1 MGLIDSLPIWGLATA
16 VFLLRVC
23 DVSLGTVRTIS
34 VVHGRVGLSVFLGFF
49 EILVWI
55 TAVSQVIVRVREF
68 PILVLAYAGG
78 FAAGNAVG
86 IAIERR
92 LAIGWCVVLMISRE
106 LGSNVAAKLR
116 SLGQTLT
123 TIDGEGRDGPR
134 TLVYATVPRRGVR
147 KIVAAAKSV
156 DPDLF
161 YAVQYCSETSQLGPL
176 APANGWRSAVKKK

>member
-1 MGLIDSLPIWGLATA
+1 MGVIDSLPIWGLALA

-34 VVHGRVGLSVFLGFF
+34 VVHGRVRLSVFLGFF

-68 PILVLAYAGG
+68 PILMFAYAGG

-92 LAIGWCVVLMISRE
+92 LAMGWCVVLMISRD
-106 LGSNVAAKLR
+106 LGEKVAARLR
-116 SLGQTLT
+116 SMGQTLT
-123 TIDGEGRDGPR
+123 TIDGAGRDGQR
-134 TLVYATVPRRGVR
+134 TLVYATVPRRGLR
-147 KIVAAAKSV
+147 RIVKEAKNV
-156 DPDLF
+156 DPELF
-161 YAVQYCSETSQLGPL
+161 YAVQYCSETSHIAPL
-176 APANGWRSAVKKK
+176 VPANGWRSALKKK